1 MQNRKEFSNSPL
13 RTSHGDFPSGPV
25 VMTNTGDTGLIPSG
39 GTKIPHALGQLSL
52 CTMATEAWALQSP
65 CSATREGN
73 DERPK
78 HCSEE

>member
-39 GTKIPHALGQLSL
+39 GTKIPHALGQLIL
-52 CTMATEAWALQSP
+52 CMAMKTQGSQKKNGAGV
-65 CSATREGN
+65 CVCVYR
-73 DERPK
+73 
-78 HCSEE
+78 